1 MPTWVRAAVM
11 LTVTAVWAVVVLTS
25 LVRGI
30 LPDAI
35 TWGVPGAVWFAL
47 NPVMPKR
54 PAPAPPPP
62 GPAGDT

>member
-11 LTVTAVWAVVVLTS
+11 LAVTGVWIIVVLTS
-25 LVRGI
+25 LWRGI

-47 NPVMPKR
+47 NPTMPKR
-54 PAPAPPPP
+54 PARP
-62 GPAGDT
+62 PAGEQ